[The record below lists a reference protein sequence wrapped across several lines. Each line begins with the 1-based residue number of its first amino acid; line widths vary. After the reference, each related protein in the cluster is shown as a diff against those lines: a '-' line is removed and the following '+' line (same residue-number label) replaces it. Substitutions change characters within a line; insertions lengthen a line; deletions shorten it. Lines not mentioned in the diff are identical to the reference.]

1 MSRRVAVACALA
13 AALVLAVVAAL
24 AISLGDGSPP
34 ASQDASGA
42 NSGPYRGSEIPEES
56 RCATSP
62 STTSTGDSCVRAIS
76 PVV

>member
-42 NSGPYRGSEIPEES
+42 NSGPYRGSEIPGGITLRDFS
-56 RCATSP
+56 LHNFD
-62 STTSTGDSCVRAIS
+62 GDSCVRAIS